1 MRPLEVFKYRR
12 FNLQQFLFEQRNASF
27 PCALLL
33 QLELGE
39 LGNDS
44 LLDDRPSCLN
54 RTVKLTAVGGNE
66 VCLTEL
72 A

>member
-1 MRPLEVFKYRR
+1 MGPLEVFKCRR
-12 FNLQQFLFEQRNASF
+12 FHLPQFLLEHRDASF
-27 PCALLL
+27 PRALLL

-54 RTVKLTAVGGNE
+54 WTVKLTTVGGNE

>member
-12 FNLQQFLFEQRNASF
+12 FHLPQFLLEHRNASF
-27 PCALLL
+27 PSALLL

-39 LGNDS
+39 LRNDS
-44 LLDDRPSCLN
+44 LLDNGPSCLDW
-54 RTVKLTAVGGNE
+54 TVKLTTVGGNE
-66 VCLTEL
+66 VRLTEL